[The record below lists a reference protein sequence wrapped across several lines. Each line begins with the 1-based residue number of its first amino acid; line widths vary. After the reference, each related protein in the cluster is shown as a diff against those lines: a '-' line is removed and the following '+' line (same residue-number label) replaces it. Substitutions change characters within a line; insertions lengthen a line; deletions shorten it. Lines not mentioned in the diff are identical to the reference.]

1 MERQR
6 QLFSDT
12 GPLRFTSI
20 IEESVL
26 DRPIGGDV
34 TMRHQLEHLV
44 ALSERDNVE
53 ILVLPT
59 AVGHHDGLEGAFTV
73 LHFEQAQ
80 SVGYIEYSDGAI
92 YVQDQDQVA
101 AYTRTAESL
110 CSVALSKGE
119 SAQAIAARLTELS

>member
-1 MERQR
+1 
-6 QLFSDT
+6 
-12 GPLRFTSI
+12 
-20 IEESVL
+20 
-26 DRPIGGDV
+26 
-34 TMRHQLEHLV
+34 
-44 ALSERDNVE
+44 
-53 ILVLPT
+53 
-59 AVGHHDGLEGAFTV
+59 AFTV

-119 SAQAIAARLTELS
+119 SVQAIAARLTELS